1 MVADKDRFSFAR
13 ILQLFV
19 PIAGVSIALISFIFA
34 LSSRKKEL
42 TLAYLGSEN
51 VVSPEAGGVHAD
63 IKIDF
68 QGQNIRSLVKMRFA
82 VRNTGGGAIKAED
95 VKEPIQLLF
104 PKDVKLLSTF
114 LEKTAPSE
122 FDFRPRLMS
131 EQNTILC
138 DFPLLNSGDEAY
150 FSSYLYDS
158 QPKKPQLKGRIV
170 DVRIIHYVDES
181 QAQALDPFPF
191 LSSRTP
197 RKVLYW
203 VMLFLN
209 SALALLFLGLIIGP
223 SVGFGKQLLWSRKWM
238 PSLLEVISEVKKEP
252 TLNLKDLGPEAKA
265 LYESQMIR
273 WGTMFLDM
281 PTERRVAALNKA
293 AEKQIPP
300 RPDSLF
306 STWKEFL
313 QGMLVFFGFFALFA
327 VTSVFI
333 YNSPRSY

>member
-1 MVADKDRFSFAR
+1 VADKDRINFAR

-19 PIAGVSIALISFIFA
+19 PIAGVSVALISFIFA
-34 LSSRKKEL
+34 LSARKKEL

-68 QGQNIRSLVKMRFA
+68 RGQRIRSLVKIRFA

-95 VKEPIQLLF
+95 IKEPIQLLF

-114 LEKTAPSE
+114 LERTTPAE
-122 FDFRPRLMS
+122 FDFRPRLLP

-138 DFPLLNSGDEAY
+138 EFLLLNSGDEAY

-158 QPKKPQLKGRIV
+158 QPMKPQLKGRIV

-191 LSSRTP
+191 LGSRAP

-203 VMLFLN
+203 VMLSLN
-209 SALALLFLGLIIGP
+209 IALAILFLGLLIVP
-223 SVGFGKQLLWSRKWM
+223 SWGFGRQLLWNRKWM
-238 PSLLEVISEVKKEP
+238 PSLHEIISEVKKEP
-252 TLNLKDLGPEAKA
+252 PLNLKDVGAEAKA
-265 LYESQMIR
+265 LYESQITK
-273 WGTMFLDM
+273 WGPLVWSM
-281 PTERRVAALNKA
+281 PIERGIAVINKA
-293 AEKQIPP
+293 AKKEIPP
-300 RPDSLF
+300 RPDAMF
-306 STWKEFL
+306 STWKEFF
-313 QGMLVFFGFFALFA
+313 QGMLVFLGFFVLFA
-327 VTSVFI
+327 VTSIFI